1 MNRKELQS
9 LFEGK
14 LNEFKMIDSRIEEL
28 RKKLQQAKTID
39 DDSLMQINMG
49 ICVFSVSKERAVQIL
64 SEAIEIEQN
73 YQLVSCLPFNGIVKP
88 FNRHDSINIQ

>member
-1 MNRKELQS
+1 MNRKELQAF
-9 LFEGK
+9 FEGK

-28 RKKLQQAKTID
+28 RKKLQQARTID

-73 YQLVSCLPFNGIVKP
+73 YHRIMKSRFDKAVGIMNGEVL
-88 FNRHDSINIQ
+88 

>member
-9 LFEGK
+9 FFEGK

-28 RKKLQQAKTID
+28 RKKLQQARTID

-49 ICVFSVSKERAVQIL
+49 ICVFSVTKERAIEL
-64 SEAIEIEQN
+64 LNEAIEIEVNFHRIMQFRFDKAVGA
-73 YQLVSCLPFNGIVKP
+73 LMGELDG
-88 FNRHDSINIQ
+88 

>member
-9 LFEGK
+9 FFEGK

-28 RKKLQQAKTID
+28 RKKLQQARTID

-49 ICVFSVSKERAVQIL
+49 ICVFSVSKERAIEIL
-64 SEAIEIEQN
+64 NEAIEIEVN
-73 YQLVSCLPFNGIVKP
+73 YHHIMQYRFDKAVGALMGELDG
-88 FNRHDSINIQ
+88 

>member
-9 LFEGK
+9 FFEGK

-28 RKKLQQAKTID
+28 RKKLQQARTID

-49 ICVFSVSKERAVQIL
+49 ICVFSVSKERAVQVL

-73 YQLVSCLPFNGIVKP
+73 YHRIMQIRFDKAVGALMGELDG
-88 FNRHDSINIQ
+88 

>member
-1 MNRKELQS
+1 MNRQELQS
-9 LFEGK
+9 FFEGK

-28 RKKLQQAKTID
+28 RKKLQQARTID

-49 ICVFSVSKERAVQIL
+49 ICVFSVSKERALQIL

-73 YQLVSCLPFNGIVKP
+73 YHRIMQLS
-88 FNRHDSINIQ
+88 

>member
-9 LFEGK
+9 FFEGK

-28 RKKLQQAKTID
+28 RKKLQQARTID

-73 YQLVSCLPFNGIVKP
+73 YHRIMQSRFDKAVCALMGELDG
-88 FNRHDSINIQ
+88 